1 MRPTK
6 TSKVSSAGRDR
17 RAKARRRKR
26 RDNRVGAVRAVA
38 KPKTR
43 EEQIKWAE
51 NLGLEALCSCAG
63 GVSGAAATHGGAV
76 QTAGCCGWN
85 KYIKG
90 GACGGGV
97 GTPSPSPSPSPLP
110 GPKKPGSLL
119 A

>member
-1 MRPTK
+1 MRATK
-6 TSKVSSAGRDR
+6 TTKVSSAGRDR

-51 NLGLEALCSCAG
+51 NLGFEALCSVTG
-63 GVSGAAATHGGAV
+63 GAASSGVRGAAATHGGAV
-76 QTAGCCGWN
+76 QTAGCCGWS

-90 GACGGGV
+90 GSCGGGI
-97 GTPSPSPSPSPLP
+97 GGPL
-110 GPKKPGSLL
+110 GPAKL

>member
-6 TSKVSSAGRDR
+6 QTKVTSAGRDR

-26 RDNRVGAVRAVA
+26 ADKRVGAVRAVA

-51 NLGLEALCSCAG
+51 NLGVEALCSVRG
-63 GVSGAAATHGGAV
+63 GAAASGVRGAAATHGGAV

-90 GACGGGV
+90 GGCGGGI
-97 GTPSPSPSPSPLP
+97 GIGGP
-110 GPKKPGSLL
+110 GL